1 MNKSPPLLIEPRRR
15 GGRRG
20 RRVERKRGTVIVAV
34 LVMVVLLQVVVV
46 ALAVSARRES
56 DLTVQ
61 RVAAA
66 RSLYAAESG
75 VNMSLRELA
84 LGTDIDLDG
93 TIGSI
98 SDDNND
104 ANDPTLLGARFGSSA
119 ASSGGSTSITVRGA
133 QGEAARE
140 VAVVATSIASGP
152 EGGWQGLYAEYFTSS
167 LSSVSSLSQ
176 INWGGS
182 PTAVAVVPNIEYASA
197 STARYIGGPTLRFG
211 VRFSGSVYI
220 PADGTWTFSTNS
232 DDGSDLWINGV
243 RVVNNDG
250 LHGMQV
256 RSGTAVLTEGWHD
269 FEVRFFNNIGGQ
281 GLIVSYSGP
290 TISASRVI
298 PTSAFRCAPVGVPHV
313 SVSSTISLQ
322 GNGLSPPATIDSF
335 SSSAGAYGGS
345 NVGSNALVA
354 TNGTSSQVVRLTGGA
369 IVNGSVSSG
378 VGSNPASAISVSGG
392 SQVTGT
398 QTALTVRAAVPII
411 HRPSSIPASS
421 GAAQWTGN
429 VTVSSDRRY
438 SSLQVSG
445 DSTVVTISGHRNIYV
460 DGDAQLSNASQV
472 QIAAGSSLTL
482 YLTGR
487 FTATNTARVN
497 MNTGNP
503 EQFIVIMTGTNQ
515 AFLLQDGAQVCARVF
530 NPNGPIQIYGTASPY
545 ASLAGT
551 VAASSLTMTD
561 RGSFHA
567 DNRSSGSDNSSAFTL
582 TSWSENSP

>member
-1 MNKSPPLLIEPRRR
+1 M
-15 GGRRG
+15 
-20 RRVERKRGTVIVAV
+20 IVAV
-34 LVMVVLLQVVVV
+34 LVMVVVLQVVVV

-98 SDDNND
+98 SNDNND

-119 ASSGGSTSITVRGA
+119 ASAGGATSITVRGA

-152 EGGWQGLYAEYFTSS
+152 EDGWQGLYAEYYTSS
-167 LSSVSSLSQ
+167 ASSVTSLSQ
-176 INWGGS
+176 INWSGT

-197 STARYIGGPTLRFG
+197 SVARYIGGPTVRFG
-211 VRFSGSVYI
+211 VRFTGYLYI

-232 DDGSDLWINGV
+232 DDGSDLSINGV
-243 RVVNNDG
+243 QVVNNDG
-250 LHGMQV
+250 QHSMQV

-269 FEVRFFNNIGGQ
+269 FQSRWFQGAGGPS
-281 GLIVSYSGP
+281 GMIVSYRGP
-290 TISASRVI
+290 TISTSRVI
-298 PTSAFRCAPVGVPHV
+298 PASAFRCAPVGVPHV
-313 SVSSTISLQ
+313 SVSSAISLQ

-335 SSSAGAYGGS
+335 DSSAGAYGGS

-398 QTALTVRAAVPII
+398 RTALAVRAAVPII
-411 HRPSSIPASS
+411 PRPSSIPASS
-421 GAAQWTGN
+421 GAGQWTGN

-445 DSTVVTISGHRNIYV
+445 NSTVVTVSGHRKIYV
-460 DGDAQLSNASQV
+460 DGNAQLSGAAQV
-472 QIAAGSSLTL
+472 QVAAGSSLTL

-503 EQFIVIMTGTNQ
+503 EQFVVIMTGSNQ
-515 AFLLQDGAQVCARVF
+515 AFTLNSGAQVCARVF

-567 DNRSSGSDNSSAFTL
+567 DNRSGGSDSSSAFTL
-582 TSWSENSP
+582 TSWSENRP